1 MTGGRRPT
9 MVRALGTA
17 AAGAVLSVALAS
29 CSSPKANGPTTTTT
43 SGGATSSSSTSSA
56 ASSTTSVPPGT
67 ACDAHVLIIAV
78 AGSEGAAGTNE
89 VTFSLRNTSG
99 SACPLKGYPG
109 AQLLSSTGAQLPTH
123 VVPGGGYPFT
133 NFAVE
138 PVTLAPGQSA
148 YFNAGYSDVPHAG
161 ESNCP
166 TATQVAITP
175 PGASDSDLVTVQF
188 QVCNMGTLTVSPV
201 FVSGGPG
208 SETTA
213 PPKS

>member
-1 MTGGRRPT
+1 VREGRRPT
-9 MVRALGTA
+9 MVRALGTV
-17 AAGAVLSVALAS
+17 AGAGLAVALAS
-29 CSSPKANGPTTTTT
+29 CSSPKANGPTTTTSA
-43 SGGATSSSSTSSA
+43 SGGATSSSSTSGA
-56 ASSTTSVPPGT
+56 PSSTTSLPPGT
-67 ACDAHVLIIAV
+67 ACDAHSLIIAV
-78 AGSEGAAGTNE
+78 AGTEGAAGTNE

-99 SACPLKGYPG
+99 SACPMKGFPG

-133 NFAVE
+133 NFAADQ
-138 PVTLAPGQSA
+138 VTLAPGQAA

-161 ESNCP
+161 ESTCP

-208 SETTA
+208 SQTTA